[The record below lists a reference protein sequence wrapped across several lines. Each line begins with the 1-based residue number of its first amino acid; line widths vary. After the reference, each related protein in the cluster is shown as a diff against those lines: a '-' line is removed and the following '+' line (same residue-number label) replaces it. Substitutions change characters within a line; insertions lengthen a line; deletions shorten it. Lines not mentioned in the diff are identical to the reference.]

1 MDIDLSKIMKR
12 RGGGHVGELGDNEG
26 VGIFSNFLF
35 NVAQEAPRRS

>member
-26 VGIFSNFLF
+26 VGVFSKFLF
-35 NVAQEAPRRS
+35 YVVLVAPTRA